1 MANKRT
7 PKPAAA
13 RRSGPARNKSRPPKR
28 KSSRQ
33 KRKKNSPQLSW
44 QLFKAA
50 VGLVILMLLVVCAG
64 VMAHHLLLRGPYG
77 RLTPPT
83 TPPKVR
89 KPLSQ
94 AAPRTAAPKATAPE
108 ATTPKKGGA
117 KGPVRHKVPPY
128 EIFNPNTTQDRAPE
142 TAKPLPDQQRP
153 LVAIIVDD
161 LGYDLNLAQRFI
173 EMEGPFTFSM
183 LPQGPFTRKIVAEA
197 HARGHE
203 IMLHLPMEPLEYP
216 QVSPGPGALLVEM
229 TPDEL
234 LAQLDADLMAVPH
247 LKGVN
252 NHMGSRLSAQAPQM
266 RQIFSRLKARGL
278 YYVDSRTTKET
289 VGRPSAERLHL
300 PFAERDIFID
310 HLQDAEFIRKQ
321 LRRLVK
327 RANAQ
332 GYAIG
337 IAHPHPLTIELMRAA
352 LPELKEQVTL
362 VPASRVVAEAG

>member
-13 RRSGPARNKSRPPKR
+13 RRSGPAGNKSRRPKR
-28 KSSRQ
+28 KNSRP

-50 VGLVILMLLVVCAG
+50 LGLIILMLLVVCAG
-64 VMAHHLLLRGPYG
+64 VMAHHLLLRAPYG
-77 RLTPPT
+77 RLNPPT
-83 TPPKVR
+83 TPPKIG
-89 KPLSQ
+89 KSPSQ
-94 AAPRTAAPKATAPE
+94 TGPRSAAQDATASKNGE
-108 ATTPKKGGA
+108 AKE
-117 KGPVRHKVPPY
+117 PVRFKVPTY

-142 TAKPLPDQQRP
+142 PAKPSPDRQRP

-161 LGYDLNLAQRFI
+161 LGYDLNLAKCFI
-173 EMEGPFTFSM
+173 EMDGPFTFSM

-234 LAQLDADLMAVPH
+234 LAQLDADLMAIPH

-289 VGRPSAERLHL
+289 VGRPAAERLHL

-310 HLQDAEFIRKQ
+310 HYQDVDFIRKQ
-321 LRRLVK
+321 LRQLVK
-327 RANAQ
+327 RAHAQ
-332 GYAIG
+332 GVAIG
-337 IAHPHPLTIELMRAA
+337 IAHPHPLTIELMRSA
-352 LPELKEQVTL
+352 LPELKDQVTL